1 MKTSGC
7 SAPTHP
13 SPALRQKG
21 QMSEPPKIPC
31 YRLHCLSGA
40 LCPASVLSGKALSQT
55 PCYQSNQFSLLFFCV
70 LGLLCCT
77 GFPLVVVSRGYSSLS
92 FVGLSLWR
100 LLLLGSTGFSSC
112 GTKAPSSWF
121 PGSGGR
127 LNTVVHRLSC
137 STACGIFPDQGS
149 NWYLLHWQA
158 DSLPLSHHRSSSNLL
173 LISLSI
179 LIYVILT
186 FPLEKAPNFNFSVSE
201 RQFSKP

>member
-1 MKTSGC
+1 MIQESISK
-7 SAPTHP
+7 
-13 SPALRQKG
+13 ALFIYWLCWIFVAAHRLSRVA
-21 QMSEPPKIPC
+21 MSEG
-31 YRLHCLSGA
+31 Y
-40 LCPASVLSGKALSQT
+40 
-55 PCYQSNQFSLLFFCV
+55 SLLQSM
-70 LGLLCCT
+70 
-77 GFPLVVVSRGYSSLS
+77 GFSCYGAQA
-92 FVGLSLWR
+92 
-100 LLLLGSTGFSSC
+100 LGSTGFSSC